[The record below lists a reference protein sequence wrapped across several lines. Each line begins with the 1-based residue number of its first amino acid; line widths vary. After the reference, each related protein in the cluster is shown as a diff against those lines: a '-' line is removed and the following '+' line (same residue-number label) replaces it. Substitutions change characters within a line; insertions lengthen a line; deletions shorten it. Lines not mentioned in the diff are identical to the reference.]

1 MPRDIPLALFRDAP
15 EHALHGPV
23 VVTDYPAQIGTYACA
38 RGRPALSPSSSTRH
52 TVTGVMRG
60 TTSCR
65 ETVPVTMRPSR
76 RPCRR
81 GPASFVSTSQL
92 GVSGCGVR
100 RPRLVLRT
108 LAQQVEQ
115 LLGVEFAG
123 LRRTQEV
130 PQDLDEAD
138 GLLHLGVVAH
148 TLHHLQPAVGD
159 GLVR

>member
-1 MPRDIPLALFRDAP
+1 MTALRIQAGRGGASYGKRPLVEPGTARPGAGRLGALRNVAETAP
-15 EHALHGPV
+15 VIVRL
-23 VVTDYPAQIGTYACA
+23 
-38 RGRPALSPSSSTRH
+38 
-52 TVTGVMRG
+52 
-60 TTSCR
+60 
-65 ETVPVTMRPSR
+65 SR
-76 RPCRR
+76 RPCRS
-81 GPASFVSTSQL
+81 GPASLLLASQL

-100 RPRLVLRT
+100 RPRLVLRA
-108 LAQQVEQ
+108 LSQQVEQ

-138 GLLHLGVVAH
+138 GLLHLGEVAH